1 MEKILLFSH
10 ESDIDG
16 LGCVVLAKLAFKNL
30 DYVLLPDIRK
40 LELTFREYIQ
50 SDKLANYDRI
60 YVTDLALYDPALTMV
75 EESSLKDRVLV
86 FDHHKMAIKDNMDRY
101 SFTTIIEEENDR
113 NRCGTELFYDYLV
126 KNNLLVST
134 PALEEFVEL
143 TRLEDTWEWK
153 KYGEIGVNAHDLAFL
168 LNIIG
173 KDSYI
178 KNMISRLL
186 SNQEHFFLSDYEKS
200 LVQNKKN
207 EYNNKI
213 KEILSTAEYY
223 VDEFGNKFC
232 AVFSDYEYRN
242 DLAEYI
248 VKEGNPKQVSYII
261 VVAMDK
267 GEYGQKSYRKVVD
280 SFDVNE
286 IAMTHGGGGHPGAA
300 AVVIREEQK
309 EHALTLTKDKRL
321 KYLIDCKY

>member
-153 KYGEIGVNAHDLAFL
+153 KYGEIGENAHDLAFL
-168 LNIIG
+168 
-173 KDSYI
+173 
-178 KNMISRLL
+178 
-186 SNQEHFFLSDYEKS
+186 
-200 LVQNKKN
+200 
-207 EYNNKI
+207 
-213 KEILSTAEYY
+213 
-223 VDEFGNKFC
+223 
-232 AVFSDYEYRN
+232 
-242 DLAEYI
+242 
-248 VKEGNPKQVSYII
+248 
-261 VVAMDK
+261 
-267 GEYGQKSYRKVVD
+267 
-280 SFDVNE
+280 
-286 IAMTHGGGGHPGAA
+286 
-300 AVVIREEQK
+300 
-309 EHALTLTKDKRL
+309 
-321 KYLIDCKY
+321 